1 MKKKE
6 GGKNMYY
13 VELNLDFE
21 KRKEWGLYIEELDV
35 IKENEGEYMI
45 ERKKEQ
51 IKREIDIEENIVF
64 KERNEEMIAEG
75 YSIIY
80 TEKCIGSIAEG
91 KLRISCIM
99 EDIEKGTEVLK
110 QAARNEMQKE
120 YDRTRKGPKKT
131 VAGKK
136 K

>member
-1 MKKKE
+1 
-6 GGKNMYY
+6 
-13 VELNLDFE
+13 
-21 KRKEWGLYIEELDV
+21 
-35 IKENEGEYMI
+35 
-45 ERKKEQ
+45 
-51 IKREIDIEENIVF
+51 
-64 KERNEEMIAEG
+64 MIAEG

-120 YDRTRKGPKKT
+120 YDRIMDEYEKT
-131 VAGKK
+131 INIVIKD
-136 K
+136 